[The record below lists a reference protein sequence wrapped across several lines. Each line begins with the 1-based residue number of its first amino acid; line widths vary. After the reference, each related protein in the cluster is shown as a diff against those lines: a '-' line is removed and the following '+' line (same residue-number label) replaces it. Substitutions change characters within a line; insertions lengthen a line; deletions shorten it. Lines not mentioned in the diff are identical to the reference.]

1 MNWISIV
8 PGLLLGLGA
17 VLIWKG
23 FRKLTDKSLSED
35 ERRRGFWPLNGG
47 FLMVA
52 GSIILVLR
60 FGG

>member
-1 MNWISIV
+1 MNWESIV

-23 FRKLTDKSLSED
+23 FRKLTDKSLAED

-52 GSIILVLR
+52 VSIILVLR
-60 FGG
+60 FG